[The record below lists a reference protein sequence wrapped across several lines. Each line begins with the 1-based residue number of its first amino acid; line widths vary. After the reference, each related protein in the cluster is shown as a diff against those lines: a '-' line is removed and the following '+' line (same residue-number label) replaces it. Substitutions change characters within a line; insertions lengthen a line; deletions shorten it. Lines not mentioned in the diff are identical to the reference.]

1 MSKLKKLPEKN
12 LRFILKRMKDD
23 IDRFG
28 RPNDFISGSN
38 RSIINDIFDDI
49 GLTLDTDDLS
59 FIFALYKLNPNP
71 EVGNLQIQ
79 KLLGYM
85 ESTKNMATIKKF
97 EDLEIWKEA
106 RKLSKEIITIA
117 KESDLKTDFRLKDQI
132 KASSGS
138 VMDNIAEGF
147 ERNGNL
153 EFRQF
158 LSIAKGSAGESRSQ
172 LYRVLDFNYINDEKF
187 NVLRIDYENLSGKIN
202 NFISYLN
209 KKDFKGTKF
218 Q

>member
-1 MSKLKKLPEKN
+1 
-12 LRFILKRMKDD
+12 
-23 IDRFG
+23 
-28 RPNDFISGSN
+28 
-38 RSIINDIFDDI
+38 
-49 GLTLDTDDLS
+49 
-59 FIFALYKLNPNP
+59 
-71 EVGNLQIQ
+71 
-79 KLLGYM
+79 
-85 ESTKNMATIKKF
+85 MATITRF

-106 RKLSKEIITIA
+106 RQLAKEIHIIA
-117 KESDLKTDFRLKDQI
+117 VESDLKNDFRFKDQI

-158 LSIAKGSAGESRSQ
+158 LSIAKGSAGETRSQ
-172 LYRVLDFNYINDEKF
+172 LYRVLDYNYISEEKF
-187 NVLRIDYENLSGKIN
+187 EILKTDFENLSGKIN

>member
-1 MSKLKKLPEKN
+1 
-12 LRFILKRMKDD
+12 
-23 IDRFG
+23 
-28 RPNDFISGSN
+28 
-38 RSIINDIFDDI
+38 
-49 GLTLDTDDLS
+49 
-59 FIFALYKLNPNP
+59 
-71 EVGNLQIQ
+71 
-79 KLLGYM
+79 
-85 ESTKNMATIKKF
+85 MATITRF

-106 RKLSKEIITIA
+106 RRPAKEIHFIA
-117 KESDLKTDFRLKDQI
+117 LETDLKNDFRFRDQI

-158 LSIAKGSAGESRSQ
+158 LSIAKSSAGETRSQ
-172 LYRVLDFNYINDEKF
+172 LYRVLDYNYIDVVKF
-187 NVLRIDYENLSGKIN
+187 EILKTNFENLSGKIN